1 MRNEEHDEQRQ
12 ELLEAFKDHD
22 KEAWAKYQS
31 ARVLKVQI
39 VLERAFEAE
48 LDIAAAQLAQ
58 DMVDQAFAD
67 SIQRT
72 YYTSMLIAGYT
83 PAQAWQMASSF
94 AMIWRPAGRHAE
106 SKRWNHADQIP
117 RRNSVH

>member
-31 ARVLKVQI
+31 ARLLKVQI

-48 LDIAAAQLAQ
+48 LDIAAAQLAE
-58 DMVDQAFAD
+58 DMACEDEEAFAN
-67 SIQRT
+67 SIQRSYTT
-72 YYTSMLIAGYT
+72 YLLIAGFT
-83 PAQAWQMASSF
+83 LAQATTMAMSF
-94 AMIWRPAGRHAE
+94 ARVYRPVRRHGYGF
-106 SKRWNHADQIP
+106 
-117 RRNSVH
+117 